1 MQYTYSLNIFYI
13 KRKKINL
20 IRPLLVLNR
29 FQTLKICVFF
39 IFLINIDSTNKLA
52 NFRRNRLR
60 IQILPLFKVF
70 FNPRVDMAINKAISI
85 INCENNYF
93 ANHLKYI
100 EKFIKVKKFKF
111 KTFKKIKEKKWLI
124 FLPEALQKKIYKQLL
139 ISRFKSLTFSEINF
153 LLRLNILLF
162 K

>member
-1 MQYTYSLNIFYI
+1 MQYSRSLNIFYR

-20 IRPLLVLNR
+20 IRPLLILNR
-29 FQTLKICVFF
+29 FQTLKIGMFF
-39 IFLINIDSTNKLA
+39 IFPIHIDSTNKLV

-70 FNPRVDMAINKAISI
+70 FNPRVDIAIDKAISI
-85 INCENNYF
+85 IICENNYF
-93 ANHLKYI
+93 MNHLKYI
-100 EKFIKVKKFKF
+100 EKHIKVKKFNF
-111 KTFKKIKEKKWLI
+111 KNLKRTKEKKWLI

-139 ISRFKSLTFSEINF
+139 ISRFKSLTFSEIDF
-153 LLRLNILLF
+153 LFKINILFF